1 MKDCTFTIK
10 SLRVLTDTVF
20 ELNLEGDASDFSRP
34 GQFVNITIPSL
45 YLRRPIS
52 VCDWTKDSLCL
63 LIREV
68 GAGTRWLRNAAPGTP
83 LQIITDLG
91 NGFDVD
97 FASASPA
104 LVGGGI
110 GIAPLYGLARELLAK
125 GIKPVAVLGYRNA
138 GEVFYT
144 EEFRK
149 LGCEVIVATEDG
161 SCGIKGFVTDAL
173 KTRPEL
179 TRIYAC
185 GPMPMLKALALLPQ
199 IEDGEFSLE
208 ARMGCGFGA
217 CVGCTIMTT
226 NGPARVC
233 AEGPVFRKGDIVW

>member
-10 SLRVLTDTVF
+10 SLRVLTDSVF

>member
-10 SLRVLTDTVF
+10 SLRVLTDSVF

-97 FASASPA
+97 FALASPA